1 MNNKYTIQSG
11 DTLSGIAQQKG
22 TTVNEIV
29 KLNPSISDPNK
40 IFAGANIYIPNVS
53 ATNTQVSMPENR
65 NINIDNIANPQQP
78 VNIPSQTTTNLN
90 TIASSAQ
97 DILTQL
103 YNQQAKQTEETIAQ
117 QQRELDPLYQ
127 QQMALQNQILNR
139 GKEQLEMERSAGI
152 DTQRQSL
159 AQLQGAI
166 AQQSAKFIGEQY
178 NLSAAGNPV
187 TASIGRKN
195 DAMQLAL
202 MTASAQSMTGNLQ
215 AAQQSIDNAI
225 NLKYTDTLN
234 ALQFTKEY
242 IARNE
247 DIMSSAQKSLAET
260 RSKLVD
266 FQIKQI
272 EKEQDNFNKIIA
284 EASAS
289 GAPSDLLNKAILA
302 DSSLEAAAIL
312 RTYSKDYWTIQQLKY
327 DMGIIDGLPTG
338 VGSSSAQQIA
348 AAIAKIET
356 NGGLDIRAGASG
368 ELASKYQYLPET
380 WNRYSQEYNKAV
392 NGVNQP
398 IAFNNATEDAV
409 TVWKVQQ
416 WLDKGYTGE
425 QIAAMWNGGEGAA
438 NNWQTRVGVNDYG
451 VAYSV
456 PNYVNKFKQALGNIQ
471 LNSGGITEESPE
483 ILSWAKSFVNGDI
496 KITDVPQGMRSRVI
510 SASSNIE
517 SDKVKS
523 EKSQTIQGLDTTI
536 KTIYSLLSDDYWTKI
551 ALQGLVGP
559 SGITRLRYPIDSG
572 AYAKFLG
579 DVSFLINNET
589 LNKLSSAKQGG
600 ATFGAL
606 SDSERAML
614 QNAAT
619 KLGTWAIRDGDTIKG
634 FKVAEKDFIAE
645 LNRIKEL
652 ASLSVS
658 RLSSQEGTGVNSQV
672 DRAINLLNTSSPNQF
687 IGDYQFSN

>member
-1 MNNKYTIQSG
+1 MNNQYTIQSG

-22 TTVNEIV
+22 TNVNEIM

-40 IFAGANIYIPNVS
+40 ISAGANIYIPNVS
-53 ATNTQVSMPENR
+53 ATNTQVALPENR
-65 NINIDNIANPQQP
+65 NIDIQNVANKQQP
-78 VNIPSQTTTNLN
+78 VNIPEQSNTDLN
-90 TIASSAQ
+90 AISNSAQ
-97 DILTQL
+97 NVLAQL
-103 YNQQAKQTEETIAQ
+103 YNLQAKQTEETLTQ
-117 QQRELDPLYQ
+117 QQRALDPLYQ
-127 QQMALQNQILNR
+127 QQEALQNQILNR
-139 GKEQLEMERSAGI
+139 GQEQLRLEQEAGI
-152 DTQRQSL
+152 DTQSKAL

-178 NLSAAGNPV
+178 NLSAAGNPI
-187 TASIGRKN
+187 TASVARKN

-272 EKEQDNFNKIIA
+272 EKEQDNFNKIIM

-289 GAPSDLLNKAILA
+289 GAPSNLLNQAILA

-312 RTYSKDYWTIQQLKY
+312 RTYSKDYWNIQQLKY

-348 AAIAKIET
+348 SAIAKVET

-380 WNRYSQEYNKAV
+380 WDRYSQEYNKAI

-398 IAFNNATEDAV
+398 IAFSNVVEDAV

-416 WLDKGYTGE
+416 WLDKGYNGE

-438 NNWQTRVGVNDYG
+438 NDWQTRVGVNKYG

-456 PNYVNKFKQALGNIQ
+456 PAYVDKFNNALGNIQ
-471 LNSGGITEESPE
+471 MNSGGITEESPE

-510 SASSNIE
+510 SASSNME
-517 SDKVKS
+517 SDKIKE
-523 EKSQTIQGLDTTI
+523 EKAQTIQGLDTTI
-536 KTIYSLLSDDYWTKI
+536 KTIDSLLSDDYWTQI

-559 SGITRLRYPIDSG
+559 VWTTRLKSPVASS
-572 AYAKFLG
+572 AYARFLG

-589 LNKLSSAKQGG
+589 LNKLVSAKQGG

-606 SDSERAML
+606 SDSERVML
-614 QNAAT
+614 QNSAT
-619 KLGTWAIRDGDTIKG
+619 KLGTWAIKDGDTIKG
-634 FKVAEKDFIAE
+634 FKVSEKDFLAE

-658 RLSSQEGTGVNSQV
+658 RLSSQENTGVNSQV
-672 DRAINLLNTSSPNQF
+672 SQAINLLNTSTSGQF
-687 IGDYQFSN
+687 ISDYQFAN

>member
-1 MNNKYTIQSG
+1 MNNQYTIQSG

-22 TTVNEIV
+22 TTVNEIM
-29 KLNPSISDPNK
+29 KLNPNISDPNK

-166 AQQSAKFIGEQY
+166 AQQTAKFIGEQY

-225 NLKYTDTLN
+225 NLKYTDTIN

-272 EKEQDNFNKIIA
+272 EKEQDNFNKIIM

-327 DMGIIDGLPTG
+327 DMGIIDGLPAG

-380 WNRYSQEYNKAV
+380 WNRYSQEYNKAI
-392 NGVNQP
+392 NGVNEP
-398 IAFNNATEDAV
+398 IAFSNAVEDAV

-425 QIAAMWNGGEGAA
+425 QIAAMWNGGDGAA
-438 NNWQTRVGVNDYG
+438 NDWQTRVGVNKYG

-471 LNSGGITEESPE
+471 VNSGSNSIVDSYASAFKDGT
-483 ILSWAKSFVNGDI
+483 I
-496 KITDVPQGMRSRVI
+496 KISDIPKNLQQQVITRSQDVV
-510 SASSNIE
+510 
-517 SDKVKS
+517 S
-523 EKSQTIQGLDTTI
+523 EKDREEITQTSIGLQNTLDTI
-536 KTIYSLLSDDYWTKI
+536 DNLLSDDYWSQI
-551 ALQGLVGP
+551 ALQGMVGP
-559 SGITRLRYPIDSG
+559 VGLTRLKSPIAAG

-579 DVSFLINNET
+579 DVSFILNNET
-589 LNKLSSAKQGG
+589 LNKLISAKQGG

-606 SDSERAML
+606 SDSERVML

-634 FKVAEKDFIAE
+634 FRVAEKDFIAE

-652 ASLSVS
+652 AQTSMDRMNNMSGINS
-658 RLSSQEGTGVNSQV
+658 WAAGVNRS
-672 DRAINLLNTSSPNQF
+672 LNTENTNF
-687 IGDYQFSN
+687 NYQ

>member
-1 MNNKYTIQSG
+1 MNNQYTIQSG

-22 TTVNEIV
+22 TTVNEIM
-29 KLNPSISDPNK
+29 KLNPNISDPNK

-166 AQQSAKFIGEQY
+166 AQQTAKFIGEQY

-225 NLKYTDTLN
+225 NLKYTDTIN

-260 RSKLVD
+260 RSKLVN

-272 EKEQDNFNKIIA
+272 EKEQDNFNKIIM

-327 DMGIIDGLPTG
+327 DMGIIDGLPAG

-380 WNRYSQEYNKAV
+380 WNRYSQEYNKAI
-392 NGVNQP
+392 NGVNEP
-398 IAFNNATEDAV
+398 IAFSNAVEDAV

-425 QIAAMWNGGEGAA
+425 QIAAMWNGGDGAA
-438 NNWQTRVGVNDYG
+438 NDWQTRVGVNKYG

-471 LNSGGITEESPE
+471 VNSGSNSIVDSYASAFKDGT
-483 ILSWAKSFVNGDI
+483 I
-496 KITDVPQGMRSRVI
+496 KISDIPKNLQQQVITRSQDVV
-510 SASSNIE
+510 
-517 SDKVKS
+517 S
-523 EKSQTIQGLDTTI
+523 EKDREEITQTSIGLQNTLDTI
-536 KTIYSLLSDDYWTKI
+536 DNLLSDDYWSQI
-551 ALQGLVGP
+551 ALQGMVGP
-559 SGITRLRYPIDSG
+559 VGLTRLKSPIAAG

-579 DVSFLINNET
+579 DVSFILNNET
-589 LNKLSSAKQGG
+589 LNKLISAKQGG

-606 SDSERAML
+606 SDSERVML

-634 FKVAEKDFIAE
+634 FRVAEKDFIAE

-652 ASLSVS
+652 AQTSMDRMNNMSGINS
-658 RLSSQEGTGVNSQV
+658 WAAGVNRS
-672 DRAINLLNTSSPNQF
+672 LNTENTNF
-687 IGDYQFSN
+687 NYQ